1 MKKRRGFTLIEVM
14 VGSSLTALLILYS
27 LTLLST
33 SLRSMQ
39 RTDARIEMS
48 DKGTLVIR
56 KISEELRS
64 AFNVTV
70 SSDGRTLS
78 YSLPKSNTT
87 NDSVTGE
94 KEYTLP
100 MQSDGITKNYSV
112 NSSGQLRYWENT
124 GAARTIA
131 TGILLVDPDP
141 ASTKYN
147 ETYLNFQLLR
157 VGTKAA
163 VRVTLLTQR
172 NLLSGKQNNRMTVL
186 TLLRNA
192 K

>member
-78 YSLPKSNTT
+78 YSLPKFNTT
-87 NDSVTGE
+87 NDLVTGE

-100 MQSDGITKNYSV
+100 MQSDGVTRNYSV
-112 NSSGQLRYWENT
+112 NSSGQLRYWEGT
-124 GAARTIA
+124 GAARTVA